1 VLYINLKSFGWDAD
15 HPTLSE
21 VKLNQS
27 IKTFQHPRQKISP
40 DFIDSKLQ
48 NYSNISSGGERVIT
62 PENDAH

>member
-1 VLYINLKSFGWDAD
+1 MLINTF
-15 HPTLSE
+15 LSE
-21 VKLNQS
+21 IES
-27 IKTFQHPRQKISP
+27 INKTFQHPRQKISP

>member
-1 VLYINLKSFGWDAD
+1 M
-15 HPTLSE
+15 
-21 VKLNQS
+21 
-27 IKTFQHPRQKISP
+27 SP